1 MRRSFWIILAVALL
15 PASLQAQTRWMRLH
29 PDVSWK
35 YLKHWEKKHSWL
47 APAWE
52 GKLLF
57 QKGEMEKARRQLEK
71 ALAEGS
77 EDGRLFYEL
86 AYCYQAEG
94 KTEKA
99 RDLYLRAAEKLS
111 RDDPEHLYLFNSHYL
126 LGSIYEEEGKTGEAI
141 EQYGR
146 ALQLRPDAAALH
158 YRKACALYR
167 RGDPEGSAAELQV
180 VVKLE
185 PGAAPAHYLL
195 GLLYLDRNELDLAQG
210 EFEEAISADQEMDVA
225 YYCLGHI
232 ASRRDRTEEAAAR
245 YAAALDLNPD
255 QLEARIAL
263 ANLSYERDDLVSA
276 ESHFAELVRLQ
287 PASARWH
294 YNLGVIYRQMEKP
307 DLAAGAFRKAS
318 ALDPD
323 LVFTASLPAG
333 LEGVTSEA
341 DLLYAQGRFEE
352 AARLYRRA
360 LREDPFYTPNRFN
373 LALAYGELEKNNQAI
388 REYKKL
394 LRSEPDYSAAHLN
407 LGILAY
413 RKARNSQLAAHHLRR
428 YLELEPESK
437 QAELIERYLHE
448 IRGW

>member
-1 MRRSFWIILAVALL
+1 MRRSFWIILAVVLL
-15 PASLQAQTRWMRLH
+15 PPTLSAQTRWMRLH

-35 YLKHWEKKHSWL
+35 YLKHWEKKHRWL
-47 APAWE
+47 TPARE

-57 QKGEMEKARRQLEK
+57 QKGEMEGARRQLEK
-71 ALAEGS
+71 ALAEGA
-77 EDGRLFYEL
+77 EDGRLLYEL
-86 AYCYQAEG
+86 AYCYQTEG
-94 KTEKA
+94 KTVKA
-99 RDLYLRAAEKLS
+99 RDLYLQAAEKLS
-111 RDDPEHLYLFNSHYL
+111 RDDPGHLYLFNSHYL
-126 LGSIYEEEGKTGEAI
+126 LGSIYEEEGRLGEAI
-141 EQYGR
+141 DRYGR
-146 ALQLRPDAAALH
+146 ALKLRPDAAAIH
-158 YRKACALYR
+158 YRKAGILYR
-167 RGDPEGSAAELQV
+167 QGDPEGAEASLQA

-210 EFEEAISADQEMDVA
+210 EFEDAISADKELDVA

-232 ASRRDRTEEAAAR
+232 ASRRDRPEEAAVR
-245 YAAALDLNPD
+245 YLAALDLNPA
-255 QLEARIAL
+255 QLEARVAL
-263 ANLSYERDDLVSA
+263 ANLSYEQDDLEAA
-276 ESHFAELVRLQ
+276 ETHFSELVRLQ

-318 ALDPD
+318 DLDPN
-323 LVFTASLPAG
+323 LVFTAGLPEGLAG
-333 LEGVTSEA
+333 VSSEA

-373 LALAYGELEKNNQAI
+373 LALAYGELGKNNQAI

-394 LRSEPDYSAAHLN
+394 LRTEPDYSAAHLN

-413 RKARNSQLAAHHLRR
+413 RKAHNSQPAAHHLRR
-428 YLELEPESK
+428 YLELEPESR